1 MVRDGFKLDQFGDYI
16 EKLPGSVLDYGFL
29 FEDWLKGEIIVSS
42 TWTLPVGLVEVSSSY
57 DNTSTAV
64 VISGG
69 VAGSTYVVTN
79 TITTAALTDSRSFR
93 ILCV

>member
-1 MVRDGFKLDQFGDYI
+1 MVGDGFKVDQFGDYI
-16 EKLPGSVLDYGFL
+16 EKRPGSVLDYGFL
-29 FEDWLKGEIIVSS
+29 FEDWLKGEPIISS
-42 TWTLPVGLVEVSSSY
+42 AWTLPGELAEVSNSY
-57 DNTSTAV
+57 DATSTAV

-69 VAGSTYVVTN
+69 VAGGTYVVTN